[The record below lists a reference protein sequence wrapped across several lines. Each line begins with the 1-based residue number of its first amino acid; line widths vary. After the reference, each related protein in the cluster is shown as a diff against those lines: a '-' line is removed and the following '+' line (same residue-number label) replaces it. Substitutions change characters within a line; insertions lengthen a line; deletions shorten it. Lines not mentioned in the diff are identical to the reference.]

1 MRMGRGLFPRSEKVP
16 LTAGLVIGWRE
27 GGMVG
32 RVVLCILLKWTCFG
46 VSTMWN
52 GLPSVSSTYSLTTT
66 DFSKT
71 N

>member
-16 LTAGLVIGWRE
+16 LTVRLVIGWRE

-32 RVVLCILLKWTCFG
+32 RVILCILLKWICFG
-46 VSTMWN
+46 VSTMGN
-52 GLPSVSSTYSLTTT
+52 GLPSVLSTYSLTTT